1 MKYKML
7 LWPHANARYQNE
19 TLKLAESELRIMLSR
34 VAEAASIRA
43 EAQSEL
49 PGLIIESSIPLSADA
64 LEVIRC
70 HSLLYALFEWREDD
84 SLKLVATRTPA
95 WLGLDLPAILKYKGK
110 TNEMFL
116 HLLIN
121 VALYSG
127 DYWRSRQNLEFLDP
141 MCGRATSL
149 FVAVNRHW
157 NATGTDIDKG
167 DLKEAEQFFK
177 RYLEYH
183 RFKHLSGRQ
192 SLTLLGKRSAP
203 VNHFVFSDTAEHF
216 KDKDVASLRLVN
228 ADAGQ
233 VCEAF
238 GKKAFHIIACDL
250 PYGVQHGAHNGKGAY
265 SSLEP
270 LLMRVMPDWREA
282 LKPGGTVAVSFN
294 AQQLKQERLRQI
306 MEKAGLEVLRGEAY
320 DHFSH
325 WVEQAVTRDIA
336 IGRRKN

>member
-19 TLKLAESELRIMLSR
+19 TLKLAESELRIMLSC
-34 VAEAASIRA
+34 VAEAASIRT

-49 PGLIIESSIPLSADA
+49 PGLIIENSIPLGADA
-64 LEVIRC
+64 LEAIRR

-84 SLKLVATRTPA
+84 SLKLVATRTPP
-95 WLGLDLPAILKYKGK
+95 WLGQDLPAILKYKGK

-127 DYWRSRQNLEFLDP
+127 DYWRSTQNLEFLDP

-149 FVAVNRHW
+149 FVAANRHW

-183 RFKHLSGRQ
+183 RFKHLSDRQ
-192 SLTLLGKRSAP
+192 SLTLPGKRSAP

-216 KDKDVASLRLVN
+216 KVKDVASLRLVN
-228 ADAGQ
+228 ADAAQ

-238 GKKAFHIIACDL
+238 GKAAFHIIACDL
-250 PYGVQHGAHNGKGAY
+250 PYGVQHSAHNGKAAY
-265 SSLEP
+265 SGLES
-270 LLMRVMPDWREA
+270 LLMRVMPNWREA

-294 AQQLKQERLRQI
+294 AQLLKQERVRQI
-306 MEKAGLEVLRGEAY
+306 MEKAGLEVLKGDAY